1 MRTTRRTALTLAG
14 LLLGSTALTACS
26 TAGGNENDKAVNAN
40 GTVDLSKAT
49 LTVGDQKGGS
59 QALLQASGQLAKMP
73 YKVKW
78 QTFTSGP
85 PLLETLNAGAID
97 IGAVGN
103 TPPLF
108 AAAANSNL
116 KVVTGNTQGGK
127 GDTIVVP
134 HGSPIHSV
142 AQLKGKTVAV
152 AEGSSATYNLLAQ
165 LHIAGLSYH
174 DVKVQNLQPADA
186 LAAFSSGHVDAWAVW
201 DPYTSQAQITDHARV
216 IATGTGVVNGMGF
229 EAASPDALNDPA
241 TKAAIEDYVTRVAKA
256 QIWSNTHKAQWAKVW
271 AKDTGLPLK
280 VARAAVDRRT
290 ATPVP
295 ISSKVIGSEQKM
307 ADSFVAAGVLP
318 HKFDVKPFFTSAF
331 NNTVPQARGEH

>member
-85 PLLETLNAGAID
+85 PLLEALNAGAID

-134 HGSPIHSV
+134 HDSPIHSV
-142 AQLKGKTVAV
+142 AQLKGNG
-152 AEGSSATYNLLAQ
+152 GSN
-165 LHIAGLSYH
+165 
-174 DVKVQNLQPADA
+174 
-186 LAAFSSGHVDAWAVW
+186 
-201 DPYTSQAQITDHARV
+201 
-216 IATGTGVVNGMGF
+216 GVG
-229 EAASPDALNDPA
+229 
-241 TKAAIEDYVTRVAKA
+241 
-256 QIWSNTHKAQWAKVW
+256 
-271 AKDTGLPLK
+271 
-280 VARAAVDRRT
+280 
-290 ATPVP
+290 
-295 ISSKVIGSEQKM
+295 
-307 ADSFVAAGVLP
+307 
-318 HKFDVKPFFTSAF
+318 
-331 NNTVPQARGEH
+331 